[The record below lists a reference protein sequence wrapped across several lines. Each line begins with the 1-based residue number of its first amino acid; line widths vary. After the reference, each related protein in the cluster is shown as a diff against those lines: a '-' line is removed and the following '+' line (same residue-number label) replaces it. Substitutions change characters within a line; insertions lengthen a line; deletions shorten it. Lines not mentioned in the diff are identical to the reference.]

1 MRCNRRFDEKENKRN
16 IKKGKKVFFKE
27 KWSYKKYNCM
37 KSLLQIIYICV
48 LFFFGFVKAILLF
61 NVIKL
66 CIIFYI
72 MLCMFTL
79 IVQYLYSTNLM
90 KYFVLW
96 TYKILIMTN
105 LN

>member
-1 MRCNRRFDEKENKRN
+1 MWDVIEDLMR
-16 IKKGKKVFFKE
+16 KK
-27 KWSYKKYNCM
+27 
-37 KSLLQIIYICV
+37 I
-48 LFFFGFVKAILLF
+48 
-61 NVIKL
+61 
-66 CIIFYI
+66 
-72 MLCMFTL
+72 MFTL